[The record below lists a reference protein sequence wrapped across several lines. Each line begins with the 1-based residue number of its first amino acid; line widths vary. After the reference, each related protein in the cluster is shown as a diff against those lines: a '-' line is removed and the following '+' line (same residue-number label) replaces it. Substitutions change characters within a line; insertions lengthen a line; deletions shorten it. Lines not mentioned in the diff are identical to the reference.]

1 MARRAI
7 GRLLGGIPVLEES
20 GMTHG
25 VPTRWMTSSTSAMW
39 HNVDFQQQQ
48 TVGGTMLAGQPTP
61 ETHPYV
67 RTIHIGLTSFSL

>member
-20 GMTHG
+20 GMTHS